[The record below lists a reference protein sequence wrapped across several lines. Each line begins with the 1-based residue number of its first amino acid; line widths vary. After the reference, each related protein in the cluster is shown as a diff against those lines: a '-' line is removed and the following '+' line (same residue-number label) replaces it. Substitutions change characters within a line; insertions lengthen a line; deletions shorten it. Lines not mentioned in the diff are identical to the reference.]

1 MQENTILEAL
11 AIAEGVQEM
20 PEVVDVQSLT
30 FIDQYLTYWVAEKV
44 LSMATEDDDNDDDT
58 AFRTSMSAA
67 VVAAYLLG
75 LESGVAIGETE
86 MSPLNQEI
94 IAAILQKGSVTLS
107 LTIE

>member
-20 PEVVDVQSLT
+20 PEVIDVESLT

-44 LSMATEDDDNDDDT
+44 LAMSNEEDTDDDS

-75 LESGVAIGETE
+75 LESGIAIGETE

-94 IAAILQKGSVTLS
+94 INAILQKGSVTLS